1 MIPPLFILTQSFG
14 IFLFRFYYYF
24 YYYLTSFCGI
34 LLGPPLADI
43 VPNPGAL
50 VLIGEIG

>member
-14 IFLFRFYYYF
+14 IFLFRF